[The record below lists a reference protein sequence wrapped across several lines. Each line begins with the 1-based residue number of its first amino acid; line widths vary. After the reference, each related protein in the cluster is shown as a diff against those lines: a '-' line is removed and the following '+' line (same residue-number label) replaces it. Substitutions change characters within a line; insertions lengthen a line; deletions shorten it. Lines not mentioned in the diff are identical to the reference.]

1 MIPPIPEGQK
11 KMERPARSSTLAGA
25 CISLAL
31 AAASARAATIIV
43 VATGSDMDAK
53 FTPAVVTIRVGDTVQ
68 WVNQDGVHNVVS
80 DTDLFNS
87 GFVQPPEGPAW
98 PFNVKFDDPGK
109 FGYYCAIH
117 GGPNGVGQSGIV
129 IVRPARAA
137 SEVVFEKNA
146 WDFQAASLETAIG
159 DGPEELM
166 RSFSG
171 GGSFEMRAGVQIPAG
186 SKITGLEVTGCDDSD
201 TDDIKAGL
209 LECPDPT
216 ADCKTIAVVQTTGKP
231 GCTFFDTSIADGP
244 TVDNLL
250 NTYGLVIQL
259 GADKN
264 VRFRNMRVF
273 YKRVVSA
280 APALATFGDVP
291 TSHLFY
297 KAIEAMSASG
307 ITSGCGSGNYCPE
320 DPVTRGSM
328 AGFLARALG
337 LFFPN

>member
-1 MIPPIPEGQK
+1 
-11 KMERPARSSTLAGA
+11 MERTARSFALAAA

-31 AAASARAATIIV
+31 AAVSARAATFTI

-53 FTPAVVTIRVGDTVQ
+53 FTPSVVTIRAGDTVQ

-98 PFNVKFDDPGK
+98 PFSITFNDPGK

-117 GGPNGVGQSGIV
+117 GGPNGVGQSGVV
-129 IVRPARAA
+129 IVRPGRAA
-137 SEVVFEKNA
+137 NEIVFEKNA

-171 GGSFEMRAGVQIPAG
+171 GSGFEMRAGVQIPAG

-216 ADCKTIAVVQTTGKP
+216 ADCRTIAVVQTSGKP
-231 GCTFFDTSIADGP
+231 GCTFFDTSLADGP

-264 VRFRNMRVF
+264 LRFRNVRVF
-273 YKRVVSA
+273 YKRVLSA
-280 APALATFGDVP
+280 APPTATFGDVP
-291 TSHLFY
+291 TNHQFFR
-297 KAIEAMSASG
+297 AIEALAASG
-307 ITSGCGSGNYCPE
+307 ITQGCGNGNFCPN
-320 DPVTRGSM
+320 DLVTRAAM
-328 AGFLARALG
+328 ASFLARALG
-337 LFFPN
+337 LYFPN